1 MSKHSK
7 PSRTTHS
14 NVANRVRIIGGA
26 WRSRVIEFPDSA
38 GLRPTP
44 NRVRETLFNWL
55 GQTLHGLH
63 CLDLFAG
70 SGALGFEAGSR
81 GATRVVMV
89 ENSRPVFQ
97 SLQVSKER
105 LGASSCDLVVADADT
120 FLHRN
125 RECYDVVFLDP
136 PFALD
141 ILPNLLNNVRP
152 HVAPGGKIYVE
163 CGEQLSSV
171 VEKSGAGQW
180 VLDRQ
185 GKAGVVH
192 FGLISIAQGAP

>member
-26 WRSRVIEFPDSA
+26 WRSRVIEFPDTA

-70 SGALGFEAGSR
+70 SGALGFEAASR

-89 ENSRPVFQ
+89 ENSRPAFQ
-97 SLQVSKER
+97 SLLASKER
-105 LGASSCDLVVADADT
+105 LGASSCELVAADADT
-120 FLHRN
+120 FLRRV
-125 RECYDVVFLDP
+125 RESYDVVFLDP
-136 PFALD
+136 PFAFD
-141 ILPNLLNNVRP
+141 ILPGMLKSVRP
-152 HVAPGGKIYVE
+152 HLAPGGKVYVE
-163 CGEQLSSV
+163 SGEQLSSV
-171 VEKSGAGQW
+171 IEKSGAGQW